1 MQPLADCS
9 DDQIAR
15 NHLRH
20 LLIQNSSLSAVVR
33 YLATALLS
41 INVIVCIVCY
51 CYFRLLYTSV
61 SCLCLPCILVLK
73 GFQYGSVAITN
84 IWFLLVCSVYCSVLK
99 DLCFTCVTFF
109 FIFCVFI
116 SPYISEPANGQFLGM
131 VRNSWGYGVILVSHD
146 WILHFVPLFSGSWGN
161 CPKFC

>member
-1 MQPLADCS
+1 MS
-9 DDQIAR
+9 SGM
-15 NHLRH
+15 LRRDISG
-20 LLIQNSSLSAVVR
+20 LFI
-33 YLATALLS
+33 
-41 INVIVCIVCY
+41 IIVIFVFCTRLYPVYVCHV
-51 CYFRLLYTSV
+51 FSV
-61 SCLCLPCILVLK
+61 NK
-73 GFQYGSVAITN
+73 GFQCGSVAITN

-146 WILHFVPLFSGSWGN
+146 WILHFVPLFSGSCGN
-161 CPKFC
+161 CPKFCQKFDSALIWRVVVPKWLNI